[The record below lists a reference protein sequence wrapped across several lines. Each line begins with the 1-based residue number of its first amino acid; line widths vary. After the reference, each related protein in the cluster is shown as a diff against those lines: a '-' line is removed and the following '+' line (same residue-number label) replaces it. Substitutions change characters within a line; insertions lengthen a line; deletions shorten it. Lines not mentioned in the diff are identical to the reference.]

1 MWLKKRIAWQL
12 YYTVKI
18 MPYNINRSSYL
29 NNWGLKPAVQ
39 RDPVQSRYYAIR
51 SEANIE

>member
-1 MWLKKRIAWQL
+1 MWLKKWIVWQL

-18 MPYNINRSSYL
+18 TPYNVNRSSYL

-39 RDPVQSRYYAIR
+39 WDPVQSRYYAIC
-51 SEANIE
+51 SETNIE